1 MKIFYA
7 KAASPQS
14 AGGIA
19 RTEALPAGKREEIAS
34 QGGVAK
40 NKGA

>member
-1 MKIFYA
+1 MKVFDA
-7 KAASPQS
+7 KTASPQS

-19 RTEALPAGKREEIAS
+19 RAEALPAGKREEIAS
-34 QGGVAK
+34 KGGVAK